1 MNNQK
6 KLLFLSLALVLL
18 LGGAYVDYSRLGADL
33 APEQLAAQPPQEA
46 EETADAADTE
56 GEEQPAALA
65 PDFTVLDTDGNQVR
79 LSDYVGKPV
88 VVNFWAS
95 WCTPCKQE
103 MPEFEEMYKKYGE
116 KVVFM
121 MVNLTDGVQE
131 SKETAGSFIAQSGY
145 TFPVYFDTQ
154 LSGVSAYGMNAVP
167 ATFFV
172 DAQGNLA
179 ASHMGLITGQQL
191 EENIGILL
199 N

>member
-1 MNNQK
+1 MK
-6 KLLFLSLALVLL
+6 TLWKLIIAIVALALLIV
-18 LGGAYVDYSRLGADL
+18 GGKTLYPYLQGSEDTLPQDT
-33 APEQLAAQPPQEA
+33 AQPQTHR
-46 EETADAADTE
+46 TA
-56 GEEQPAALA
+56 A
-65 PDFTVLDTDGNQVR
+65 PDFTVYDADGNAVM
-79 LSDYVGKPV
+79 LSDNKGKPV